1 MIDYM
6 LLNLGFLA
14 SNIGLKPED
23 VVPNSAHMSV
33 PVPDDSIP
41 PQAPIGRPIRQSLS
55 RADVPMTIAESFY
68 SPIRRSDFL

>member
-14 SNIGLKPED
+14 SNMNLKPED
-23 VVPNSAHMSV
+23 VVSMV
-33 PVPDDSIP
+33 PVPDDSAP
-41 PQAPIGRPIRQSLS
+41 PKPESTKTPARYGTGHIRSYF
-55 RADVPMTIAESFY
+55 PMTIAESFY